1 VAGVVHRV
9 FRAAVMVTVGAVVAV
24 LFAGFVIDIAV
35 NRGALEG
42 SLGSLNDDW
51 NPLTLVELVPAFW
64 PALLFA
70 TGLALGLGLEA
81 AAQARRAAKLAALGR
96 ARYAPV
102 DIVFDPG
109 DHRCIYREFPN
120 GQLKPVTRF
129 RVGIHNGTGN
139 RTLQDVVVSAKRGTF
154 VKRMLEPVWGG
165 RTRHIARIEPNAT
178 EFVELLGRP
187 EEAGAADGDDKV
199 RRFVIRVRAKD
210 AKETSAKF
218 EFNAHATPM
227 MRRVA

>member
-9 FRAAVMVTVGAVVAV
+9 FRAAVIVTVGTVVAV
-24 LFAGFVIDIAV
+24 LLAGFVIDIAV

-42 SLGSLNDDW
+42 ALGALNDDW

-81 AAQARRAAKLAALGR
+81 AAQARRAAKLAAR
-96 ARYAPV
+96 ARHAPV
-102 DIVFDPG
+102 DIVFDPS
-109 DHRCIYREFPN
+109 DHRCVYREFPN

-139 RTLQDVVVSAKRGTF
+139 RALQDVIVSAKRGTF

-187 EEAGAADGDDKV
+187 EDAGADGDDKV

-218 EFNAHATPM
+218 EFNALATPM
-227 MRRVA
+227 IRRVA